1 MALLGSRDA
10 HAGETWDGGGAN
22 DNWTTGENWNFT
34 GRDEFPPPNNGTAD
48 VRFAGNQGT
57 SPNVDVPYSI
67 RSLSF
72 DSGSVSFFITGQE
85 LTIGVGGIVNMDNSN
100 QFVSAPVRLAA
111 NNVWRSTAGL
121 LYIDVV
127 NLNGHSVLLQG
138 HFPITLGDTISG
150 AGDLYLINNFTSTAT
165 MQGSGNNTYTGV
177 TEVQEGTLE
186 LQKGGVA
193 VPGDLIIRDGGVVRL
208 DGNEQISQAAANE
221 VTVFAGGQLNVYDHT
236 ETLNRLVLD
245 GGSAWA
251 TANGR
256 ITAAEA
262 VVRGAT
268 GYWLNYGTLYVGET
282 ADATLEI
289 SNGGDVSSANGY
301 VGNQTNVSGEVTVDG
316 MGSTWLSGGS
326 LEVGRFGPGVLNVTN
341 AGEVRS
347 NGILVVGDH
356 GDGVVNITAGGK
368 LSNANGAIGQNYTG
382 NSSSDG
388 SGTVIVDGT
397 GSTWNNANLTVGLDN
412 EGMLDITNGGRV
424 NVAGVTIIN
433 SSGQTRLTNGTL
445 ICDGDL
451 SMGGS
456 LRADSNS
463 VLRFAAAQLRNRASL
478 AIENGSSF
486 TQTGSLTLEA
496 GAAMEIKSGATYTLD
511 SNNSS
516 DIAGI
521 GTRFDP
527 ARVTVDGAHTRFT
540 TTNTIFIGHSGTG
553 EMSVTGGARVEVPSG
568 AVGGIQSSPA
578 PPIGTLTLEG
588 RDANGNPSSWLTS
601 GALNLGLD
609 TTSQGTI
616 SVLNGALLRATVG
629 MTLGLMGRGNI
640 MVSGT
645 DGAGNPSL
653 LDVGTLAIASLSS
666 ATGELTASGG
676 GRIKVGNLSLAA
688 SGGTATVTMTD
699 VGSSLEQNG
708 TATITVGHAAS
719 GMATVNVRNDA
730 MLTTGT
736 GSINVYPTGQINLE
750 SGAVFDARGPI
761 NINGGQFNFRGGT
774 LHVDAFNGNLVN
786 EGGTLAP
793 GHSLGTTAVSGN
805 YTQRS
810 AAALEIE
817 IADVFPGDW
826 DVLTV
831 GGNAILDGT
840 LEVLL
845 LDDFEPVIGNSFP
858 IIMTDA
864 GNIGGQFDVEL
875 FPVVNG
881 RTFDVIYNAKSVVLQ
896 VIEATLPGDYNGDG
910 SVDAADYVVWRKND
924 GTQPSYD
931 TWRAN
936 FGRTAGSG
944 SGATGS
950 ASASGTTAGWAP
962 PEGWASSAAVPEPGT
977 LLLALAGL

>member
-1 MALLGSRDA
+1 
-10 HAGETWDGGGAN
+10 
-22 DNWTTGENWNFT
+22 
-34 GRDEFPPPNNGTAD
+34 
-48 VRFAGNQGT
+48 
-57 SPNVDVPYSI
+57 
-67 RSLSF
+67 
-72 DSGSVSFFITGQE
+72 
-85 LTIGVGGIVNMDNSN
+85 
-100 QFVSAPVRLAA
+100 
-111 NNVWRSTAGL
+111 
-121 LYIDVV
+121 
-127 NLNGHSVLLQG
+127 
-138 HFPITLGDTISG
+138 
-150 AGDLYLINNFTSTAT
+150 
-165 MQGSGNNTYTGV
+165 
-177 TEVQEGTLE
+177 
-186 LQKGGVA
+186 
-193 VPGDLIIRDGGVVRL
+193 
-208 DGNEQISQAAANE
+208 
-221 VTVFAGGQLNVYDHT
+221 
-236 ETLNRLVLD
+236 
-245 GGSAWA
+245 
-251 TANGR
+251 
-256 ITAAEA
+256 
-262 VVRGAT
+262 
-268 GYWLNYGTLYVGET
+268 
-282 ADATLEI
+282 
-289 SNGGDVSSANGY
+289 
-301 VGNQTNVSGEVTVDG
+301 
-316 MGSTWLSGGS
+316 
-326 LEVGRFGPGVLNVTN
+326 
-341 AGEVRS
+341 
-347 NGILVVGDH
+347 
-356 GDGVVNITAGGK
+356 
-368 LSNANGAIGQNYTG
+368 
-382 NSSSDG
+382 
-388 SGTVIVDGT
+388 
-397 GSTWNNANLTVGLDN
+397 
-412 EGMLDITNGGRV
+412 
-424 NVAGVTIIN
+424 
-433 SSGQTRLTNGTL
+433 
-445 ICDGDL
+445 
-451 SMGGS
+451 
-456 LRADSNS
+456 
-463 VLRFAAAQLRNRASL
+463 
-478 AIENGSSF
+478 
-486 TQTGSLTLEA
+486 
-496 GAAMEIKSGATYTLD
+496 
-511 SNNSS
+511 
-516 DIAGI
+516 
-521 GTRFDP
+521 
-527 ARVTVDGAHTRFT
+527 
-540 TTNTIFIGHSGTG
+540 
-553 EMSVTGGARVEVPSG
+553 
-568 AVGGIQSSPA
+568 
-578 PPIGTLTLEG
+578 
-588 RDANGNPSSWLTS
+588 
-601 GALNLGLD
+601 
-609 TTSQGTI
+609 
-616 SVLNGALLRATVG
+616 
-629 MTLGLMGRGNI
+629 
-640 MVSGT
+640 
-645 DGAGNPSL
+645 
-653 LDVGTLAIASLSS
+653 
-666 ATGELTASGG
+666 
-676 GRIKVGNLSLAA
+676 VGNLSLAA

-977 LLLALAGL
+977 LLLALAGLGFSKQLRVNRRPDA